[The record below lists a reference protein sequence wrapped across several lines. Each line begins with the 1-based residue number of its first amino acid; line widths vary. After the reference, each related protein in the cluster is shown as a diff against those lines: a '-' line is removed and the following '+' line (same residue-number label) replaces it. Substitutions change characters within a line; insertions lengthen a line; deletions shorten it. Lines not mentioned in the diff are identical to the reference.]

1 MKPLNLLILMAEVF
15 FSLSVCF
22 FFFLFS
28 WMLWAGL
35 GPRLPGRLSDRAIY
49 LSTSVASA
57 PPPFLHH
64 SPPACLHLPRFFT
77 ALCLCVPVPVP
88 VSNHHTSRAI
98 PLLLDEKKKLKKKN
112 KKKKNSGRLKKR
124 EKVFP
129 KIADHSHPCPPTCL
143 HSLFLFTLRSRYTIL
158 AECR

>member
-15 FSLSVCF
+15 FLLSVCF
-22 FFFLFS
+22 FSFLFS

-57 PPPFLHH
+57 PPPSLHH

-88 VSNHHTSRAI
+88 VPVSNHHTSRAI
-98 PLLLDEKKKLKKKN
+98 PLLLDEKKKLK
-112 KKKKNSGRLKKR
+112 NSGRLKKKR
-124 EKVFP
+124 KSFP
-129 KIADHSHPCPPTCL
+129 QIADHSHPCPPTCL